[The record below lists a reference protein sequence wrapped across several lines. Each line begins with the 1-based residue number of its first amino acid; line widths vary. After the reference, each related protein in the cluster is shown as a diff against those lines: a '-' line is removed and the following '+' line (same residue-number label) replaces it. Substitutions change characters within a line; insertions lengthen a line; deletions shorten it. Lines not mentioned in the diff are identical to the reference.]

1 MSTTSRTGRPEIP
14 INPIAADRIKEQRL
28 KHREKQSDVGALLG
42 TETTPYT
49 ATSIGRY
56 ENKKR
61 GIPTEHLEKLAAH
74 WNVPVQ
80 YLTGETDISDPI
92 AYQLE
97 REQAIAAGFGEA
109 VERHEKDIQRARISN
124 LFDLCGFDYE
134 YLLQDQGKHL
144 ITDQSGEIEETALTD
159 AQLSALMENVHKAM
173 AFELFRIQKGWGNS
187 GNS

>member
-1 MSTTSRTGRPEIP
+1 MRKTGRPEIP

-42 TETTPYT
+42 TKTMPYT

-61 GIPTEHLEKLAAH
+61 GIPTEHLKKLAAH

-92 AYQLE
+92 VYASETGNYNQN
-97 REQAIAAGFGEA
+97 
-109 VERHEKDIQRARISN
+109 VRIKIIKLQN
-124 LFDLCGFDYE
+124 YFNFCGFDYE

-173 AFELFRIQKGWGNS
+173 AFFLRLS
-187 GNS
+187 GKIE